1 MKIKISQTYD
11 FGLNI
16 NTKYCILNQHVKSYY
31 TQIHS
36 KVLIRTMDLQ
46 DLLNISPHHITNLK
60 PTPYL
65 NLLTH
70 CRVKFKRNCKLI
82 QLRSNLKLEGNT
94 KPMKTRTKKV
104 LHTSHK
110 YVTFTPIEQANL
122 GYQPLRTFLVPQ
134 DKIDET
140 HKDIKRDLFLY
151 NV

>member
-11 FGLNI
+11 FMLNI
-16 NTKYCILNQHVKSYY
+16 NTKYCILNQHVKSCY

-36 KVLIRTMDLQ
+36 KVLIRTNDLQ
-46 DLLNISPHHITNLK
+46 DLLNISPHYMTNLT

-65 NLLTH
+65 NSLNH
-70 CRVKFKRNCKLI
+70 CRVKFKKNCKLI
-82 QLRSNLKLEGNT
+82 QIRPNLKLGGNP
-94 KPMKTRTKKV
+94 KSMKARTKKV
-104 LHTSHK
+104 LHTPHA

-134 DKIDET
+134 DKIDEA
-140 HKDIKRDLFLY
+140 HKDIKQDLFLH